1 MSRAESAKDAYD
13 RYAAVYDECNSENDY
28 ELWLGETLIPELEK
42 LGLRKGWALDVG
54 CGTGRAFGPLLTRDW
69 QIVGCDV
76 STTMLDEARKKFDGR
91 VHLFEA
97 DARRLPRVGAEH
109 GLPPG
114 EHFQLI
120 LLLNDVLNYILDE
133 NELENVFGGIQRNL
147 SRSGGLAIFDVNT
160 LALFRQDYAPGVV
173 TDRDWKWEGRTSKF
187 EPGGLF
193 ETLLSGREVEPH
205 VHRQRHWPGG
215 QLRAA
220 LASAG
225 LRCRAVLGQREEAG
239 RLILSSSPDE
249 NRDAKVLYF
258 ASLAGSA

>member
-28 ELWLGETLIPELEK
+28 ELWLGETLIPEMEK

-54 CGTGRAFGPLLTRDW
+54 CGTGRAFDPLLARDW
-69 QIVGCDV
+69 QIVGCDL
-76 STTMLDEARKKFDGR
+76 STAMLDEARKKFDGR

-114 EHFQLI
+114 EHFQLV

-133 NELENVFGGIQRNL
+133 NELRDVFAGIKRNL
-147 SRSGGLAIFDVNT
+147 SRGDGLVIFDVNT
-160 LALFRQDYAPGVV
+160 MALFRQDYAPGVV
-173 TDRDWKWEGRTSKF
+173 SDRDWRWEGRSSKF
-187 EPGGLF
+187 EPGGLY
-193 ETLLSGREVEPH
+193 ESRLSGRDVEAH
-205 VHRQRHWPGG
+205 VHRQRHWSGE
-215 QLRAA
+215 RIHDA

-225 LRCRAVLGQREEAG
+225 LCCQAVLGQREEAD
-239 RLILSSSPDE
+239 RPVLSSCPDE
-249 NRDAKVLYF
+249 DRDAKVIYI
-258 ASLAGSA
+258 AAHCPP